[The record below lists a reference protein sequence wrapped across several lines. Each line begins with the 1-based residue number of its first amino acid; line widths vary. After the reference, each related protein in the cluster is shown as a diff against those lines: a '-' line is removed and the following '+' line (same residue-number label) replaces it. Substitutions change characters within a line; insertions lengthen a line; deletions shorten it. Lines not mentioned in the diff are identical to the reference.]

1 MLYIIEICDEDGYFK
16 RLVFD
21 LESERDYNYDA
32 LKRDY
37 GDCFCIRKRTYKE
50 VEV

>member
-1 MLYIIEICDEDGYFK
+1 MLYIIEISDEHGYFK

-32 LKRDY
+32 LMRDY
-37 GDCFCIRKRTYKE
+37 GDCFGIRKRTYKE